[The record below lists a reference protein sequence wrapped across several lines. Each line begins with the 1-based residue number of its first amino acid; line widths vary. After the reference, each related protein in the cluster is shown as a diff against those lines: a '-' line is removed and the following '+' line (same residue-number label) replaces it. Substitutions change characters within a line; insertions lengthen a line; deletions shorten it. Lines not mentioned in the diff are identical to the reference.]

1 MPDRRSFPGLFRPA
15 ASSKARDWYQIRNAA
30 GDGSAE
36 ILIYDEIGD
45 SWWGGV
51 SAKDFVR
58 DIIAI
63 DADTITIRINSPGGD
78 VFDGIAI
85 MNAIKAHPA
94 TVTVYVDGLAAS
106 AASFIAMAGN
116 DIIIRRNAEMMI
128 HDPSGFCYGNA
139 ADMTDLAAQLD
150 RIGTNIATMYAD
162 RAGGTVESWRD
173 LMLAETWY
181 SAEEAVTAGLA
192 DRVETGDNA
201 EKKTKNS
208 FDLSVFAYAGRKA
221 APTPPRIAVSTNT
234 SAERAGANK
243 KKESTVAFSEELA
256 KRLGVDP
263 EASEE
268 ELIAALDAQ
277 SGTTTETTTTETTPV
292 ETTPVETTQTETA
305 PAGDPVES
313 TQEPGQAANKAPAT
327 VVLDKGAYEQYLA
340 NQAQLQ
346 TFLDKQASDRRE
358 SVVTNALKSGKIV
371 ASTAQQWRDALKE
384 NPGIEKILDS
394 MPAGG
399 AAPVGEI
406 GHGQDGLDGAENL
419 SGDAQVADI
428 RKSDAYTNWKF

>member
-139 ADMTDLAAQLD
+139 ADMTDLAAKLD
-150 RIGTNIATMYAD
+150 RIGTNIATMYA
-162 RAGGTVESWRD
+162 
-173 LMLAETWY
+173 
-181 SAEEAVTAGLA
+181 
-192 DRVETGDNA
+192 
-201 EKKTKNS
+201 
-208 FDLSVFAYAGRKA
+208 
-221 APTPPRIAVSTNT
+221 
-234 SAERAGANK
+234 
-243 KKESTVAFSEELA
+243 
-256 KRLGVDP
+256 
-263 EASEE
+263 
-268 ELIAALDAQ
+268 
-277 SGTTTETTTTETTPV
+277 
-292 ETTPVETTQTETA
+292 
-305 PAGDPVES
+305 
-313 TQEPGQAANKAPAT
+313 
-327 VVLDKGAYEQYLA
+327 
-340 NQAQLQ
+340 
-346 TFLDKQASDRRE
+346 
-358 SVVTNALKSGKIV
+358 
-371 ASTAQQWRDALKE
+371 
-384 NPGIEKILDS
+384 
-394 MPAGG
+394 
-399 AAPVGEI
+399 
-406 GHGQDGLDGAENL
+406 
-419 SGDAQVADI
+419 
-428 RKSDAYTNWKF
+428 